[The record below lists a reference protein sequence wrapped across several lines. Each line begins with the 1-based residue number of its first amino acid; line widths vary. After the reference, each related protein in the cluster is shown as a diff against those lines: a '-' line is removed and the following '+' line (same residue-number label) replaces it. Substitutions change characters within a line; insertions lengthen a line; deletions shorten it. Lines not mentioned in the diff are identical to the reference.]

1 MISDSHA
8 LSSHSPTPSI
18 PAYTSTRA
26 YAFNTHAYTL
36 DTPTLD
42 TVRTRSTPSCTPS
55 MPPPSTPHIRFK
67 TLTYTYQCPR
77 PQHLR
82 VRVQHPRAHV
92 QHPRAHLL
100 TCTGQMPCIL
110 GPRHICKH
118 ASRCRGHASGK
129 LEVALL
135 SLFVLFMLDLT

>member
-26 YAFNTHAYTL
+26 YAFDTHAYAL

-42 TVRTRSTPSCTPS
+42 TARTRSNPAYAS
-55 MPPPSTPHIRFK
+55 MPPPSTPRIRFK

-77 PQHLR
+77 PQH
-82 VRVQHPRAHV
+82 PRIPFNTHVHAFNTHVHAFNTHAHTRSHA
-92 QHPRAHLL
+92 QARCLASLALDTYASMRA
-100 TCTGQMPCIL
+100 GAGGME
-110 GPRHICKH
+110 K
-118 ASRCRGHASGK
+118 
-129 LEVALL
+129 
-135 SLFVLFMLDLT
+135 